1 MNEIEQCIMELHQYD
16 IYVPCDFEDPI
27 TELNG
32 QATGRCKL
40 PNTSNPAYVPIY
52 TPKNTCP
59 DPVNNDPRRNE
70 VYCKPNPSLSQPLSS
85 DEYLRKRLLNGN
97 RPLSNSYLLQTNA
110 DTGIYRKTNWT
121 EAGTSIQPSTA
132 KGIDLG
138 LPLPLSAPPVTGT
151 NGTAIDSGLLT
162 TARMA
167 VAARGTLSA
176 LDGNGK
182 RFDSFATLRRM
193 GQAIISNPSGFG
205 GFNQPCIECDLSG
218 TSPSVVVGQF
228 KCTCEGPKYNQYPG
242 PFGLVWSQSVYG
254 GSYVSPAISPDGRL
268 IYIAGADKVYALE
281 TLSGQIIWHFANP
294 FTGDNFPYSNMTA
307 GVDGTLY
314 FGGTNSNYF
323 FALNGLTGKMKW
335 YFQTSDSTNRFRGKP
350 TFNLDNTIIYTA
362 STGPIATVFAFN
374 LSGTLLYSYTN
385 NDLTNN
391 TTIQSPTVGPNG
403 RVYISYNQ
411 NLVALTPNLNFI
423 WRIECGAIG
432 VIEGLYNTTWY
443 MPRVGPDGSLY
454 VGSDDISSSLYCFT
468 DNGSSATL
476 KWTYTASSGES
487 LVFSP
492 VFGTDGQVYFT
503 SNTQI
508 NSDPDPPSSVNQSS
522 LLSISSVDGS
532 VLWTYNYLGSN
543 QNNYNNFLYA
553 AVGSNGKIYLTN
565 VVDSSLF
572 VLKDLGYNF
581 QFDKEIYNA
590 EGTSLIGTFGSYG
603 MSPPIFGAG
612 GKVYWCNANYET
624 PCIFGAG
631 YPIVTEVFE

>member
-1 MNEIEQCIMELHQYD
+1 MELHQYD

-52 TPKNTCP
+52 RPKNTCP

-70 VYCKPNPSLSQPLSS
+70 TYCKPKPSLSQPLSS
-85 DEYLRKRLLNGN
+85 DEYLRKRLQNGN

-121 EAGTSIQPSTA
+121 AAGTSIQPSTA

-138 LPLPLSAPPVTGT
+138 LPLPLTAPPVTGT
-151 NGTAIDSGLLT
+151 NGTAIDAGLLT
-162 TARMA
+162 MSRMA

-205 GFNQPCIECDLSG
+205 GFNQACIECDLSG

-228 KCTCEGPKYNQYPG
+228 KCTCDGPKYNQYPG
-242 PFGLVWSQSVYG
+242 PFGLVWSQSIYG

-268 IYIAGADKVYALE
+268 VYIAGVDEIFALE
-281 TLSGQIIWHFANP
+281 TVSGQIIWRFDNP
-294 FTGDNFPYSNMTA
+294 FTGDNFPSSNMA
-307 GVDGTLY
+307 VGVDGTLY
-314 FGGTNSNYF
+314 IGGSNTNYF
-323 FALNGLTGKMKW
+323 FAVNGLTGKMKW
-335 YFQTSDSTNRFRGKP
+335 HFQTTDNDNRFRSRP
-350 TFNLDNTIIYTA
+350 TFNLNNTIVYTA
-362 STGPIATVFAFN
+362 STGPAASIYAFS

-385 NDLTNN
+385 ADLTNN
-391 TTIQSPTVGPNG
+391 TTVQSPTFGSNG
-403 RVYISYNQ
+403 RLYISYNQ
-411 NLVALTPNLNFI
+411 NLVALSENLTFI
-423 WRIECGAIG
+423 WRIEAGSIG
-432 VIEGLYNTTWY
+432 VIDGLYNTTWY
-443 MPRVGPDGSLY
+443 MPRLGPDGSIY
-454 VGSDDISSSLYCFT
+454 VGSDENSNSLYCFT
-468 DNGSSATL
+468 DTGSSAVV
-476 KWTYTASSGES
+476 KWTYTVGTES

-492 VFGTDGQVYFT
+492 VFGPNGQVYIT

-508 NSDPDPPSSVNQSS
+508 DSDPDPPSSVNQSS
-522 LLSISSVDGS
+522 LVSISPVNGS

-543 QNNYNNFLYA
+543 PNNYNNFLYA

-572 VLKDLGYNF
+572 VLKDLGNNF
-581 QFDKEIYNA
+581 QFDREIYNPD
-590 EGTSLIGTFGSYG
+590 GTSLIGTFGSYG
-603 MSPPIFGAG
+603 MSPPIFGADG
-612 GKVYWCNANYET
+612 TVYWCNANYET